1 MHTIKIKTSN
11 ELMSKIHRG
20 MRRFFEFQMKKY
32 GITPPQFEVLISL
45 WSEDGL
51 VLSELSKR
59 LSRDGP
65 TITGIID
72 RMEKKNL
79 VRRERST
86 RDRRVIKVF
95 TSPKSTEM
103 KEALTKLQQTAGK
116 DIIDNFTAEDII
128 TLEQLLSKMLTNI
141 EDKIFPRIKQNN
153 S

>member
-1 MHTIKIKTSN
+1 MHTIKTSN
-11 ELMSKIHRG
+11 ELMGKIHRG

-45 WSEDGL
+45 WTEDGL

-72 RMEKKNL
+72 RMEKKEL

-86 RDRRVIKVF
+86 TDRRVIMVF
-95 TSPKSTEM
+95 STPKATEM
-103 KEALTKLQQTAGK
+103 KEALTKLQKTAGK
-116 DIIDNFTAEDII
+116 DIIENFTDEDIK
-128 TLEQLLSKMLTNI
+128 TLEQLLTKLLTNI
-141 EDKIFPRIKQNN
+141 ENKILPKIKQNN

>member
-1 MHTIKIKTSN
+1 MYTIKTSN
-11 ELMSKIHRG
+11 ELMGKIHRG

-45 WSEDGL
+45 WTEDGL

-72 RMEKKNL
+72 RMEKKGL

-86 RDRRVIKVF
+86 TDRRVIMVF
-95 TSPKSTEM
+95 STPKATAM
-103 KEALTKLQQTAGK
+103 KEALTKLQKTAGK
-116 DIIDNFTAEDII
+116 DIIENFTDENIK
-128 TLEQLLSKMLTNI
+128 TLEQLLTKLLTNI
-141 EDKIFPRIKQNN
+141 ENKILPRIKQNN

>member
-1 MHTIKIKTSN
+1 MHTFKTSN
-11 ELMSKIHRG
+11 ELMGKIHRG

-45 WSEDGL
+45 WTEDGL

-72 RMEKKNL
+72 RMEKKDL

-95 TSPKSTEM
+95 ITLKASEM

-116 DIIDNFTAEDII
+116 DIIDNFTAEDIK
-128 TLEQLLSKMLTNI
+128 TLEQLLAKLLTNI
-141 EDKIFPRIKQNN
+141 EGKIFPRMQQSN

>member
-1 MHTIKIKTSN
+1 MHTFKTSN
-11 ELMSKIHRG
+11 ELMGKIHRG

-45 WSEDGL
+45 WTEDGL
-51 VLSELSKR
+51 VLSDLSKR

-72 RMEKKNL
+72 RMEKKGL

-86 RDRRVIKVF
+86 KDRRVIMVF
-95 TSPKSTEM
+95 TTPKATEM
-103 KEALTKLQQTAGK
+103 KEALTMLQKTAGK
-116 DIIDNFTAEDII
+116 DIIDNFTAEDIKS
-128 TLEQLLSKMLTNI
+128 LEQLLSKLLTNI
-141 EDKIFPRIKQNN
+141 EDKIFPRMKQNN

>member
-1 MHTIKIKTSN
+1 MYTIKTSN
-11 ELMSKIHRG
+11 ELMGKIHRG

-45 WSEDGL
+45 WTEDGL

-72 RMEKKNL
+72 RMEKKEL

-86 RDRRVIKVF
+86 TDRRVIMVF
-95 TSPKSTEM
+95 STPKAAEM
-103 KEALTKLQQTAGK
+103 KEALTKLQKTAGK
-116 DIIDNFTAEDII
+116 DIIENFTDENIK
-128 TLEQLLSKMLTNI
+128 TLEQLLTKLLTNI
-141 EDKIFPRIKQNN
+141 ENKILPKIKQNN

>member
-1 MHTIKIKTSN
+1 MHTIKTSN
-11 ELMSKIHRG
+11 ELMGKIHRG

-45 WSEDGL
+45 WTEDGL

-72 RMEKKNL
+72 RMEKKEL

-86 RDRRVIKVF
+86 TDRRVIMVF
-95 TSPKSTEM
+95 STPKAEEM
-103 KEALTKLQQTAGK
+103 KEALTKLQKTAGK
-116 DIIDNFTAEDII
+116 DIIENFTDEDI
-128 TLEQLLSKMLTNI
+128 TSLEQLLSKLLKNI

>member
-1 MHTIKIKTSN
+1 MHTFKTSN
-11 ELMSKIHRG
+11 ELMGKIHRG

-32 GITPPQFEVLISL
+32 GITPPQFEVLISP
-45 WSEDGL
+45 WTEDGL
-51 VLSELSKR
+51 VLSDLSKR

-79 VRRERST
+79 VRRERSS

-95 TSPKSTEM
+95 IAPKAKEM
-103 KEALTKLQQTAGK
+103 KETLTNLQKTAGK
-116 DIIDNFTAEDII
+116 DILDNFTDVDIKM
-128 TLEQLLSKMLTNI
+128 LEQLLSKLLTNI
-141 EDKIFPRIKQNN
+141 EDKILPRIKQRN

>member
-1 MHTIKIKTSN
+1 MYTIKTSN
-11 ELMSKIHRG
+11 ELMGKIHRG

-45 WSEDGL
+45 WTEDGL

-72 RMEKKNL
+72 RMEKKGL

-86 RDRRVIKVF
+86 TDRRVIMVF
-95 TSPKSTEM
+95 STPKATAM
-103 KEALTKLQQTAGK
+103 KEALTKLQKTAGK
-116 DIIDNFTAEDII
+116 DIIENFTDDNIK
-128 TLEQLLSKMLTNI
+128 TLEQLLTKLLKNI
-141 EDKIFPRIKQNN
+141 ENKILPRIKQNN

>member
-1 MHTIKIKTSN
+1 MHTIKTSN
-11 ELMSKIHRG
+11 ELMGKIHRG

-45 WSEDGL
+45 WTEDGL

-72 RMEKKNL
+72 RMEKKEL

-86 RDRRVIKVF
+86 TDRRVIKVF
-95 TSPKSTEM
+95 STPKAAEM
-103 KEALTKLQQTAGK
+103 KEALTKLQKTAGK
-116 DIIDNFTAEDII
+116 DIIENFTDEDI
-128 TLEQLLSKMLTNI
+128 TSLEQLLSKLLKNI

>member
-1 MHTIKIKTSN
+1 MQTFKTSN
-11 ELMSKIHRG
+11 ELMGKIHRG

-45 WSEDGL
+45 WIEDGL

-79 VRRERST
+79 VKRERST
-86 RDRRVIKVF
+86 KDRRIIKVF
-95 TSPKSTEM
+95 STPKAAEM
-103 KEALTKLQQTAGK
+103 KTALTKLQQTAGK
-116 DIIDNFTAEDII
+116 DIIDDFTDEDIKM
-128 TLEQLLSKMLTNI
+128 LEQLLFKLLSNI
-141 EDKIFPRIKQNN
+141 ETKILPRIKNT
-153 S
+153 

>member
-1 MHTIKIKTSN
+1 MHTIKTSN
-11 ELMSKIHRG
+11 ELMGKIHRG

-45 WSEDGL
+45 WTEDGL

-72 RMEKKNL
+72 RMEKKEL

-86 RDRRVIKVF
+86 TDRRVIMVF
-95 TSPKSTEM
+95 STPKAAEM
-103 KEALTKLQQTAGK
+103 KEALTKLQKTAGK
-116 DIIDNFTAEDII
+116 DIIENFTDENIK
-128 TLEQLLSKMLTNI
+128 TLEQLLTKLLTNI
-141 EDKIFPRIKQNN
+141 ENKIFPRIKQKN

>member
-1 MHTIKIKTSN
+1 MHTIKTSN
-11 ELMSKIHRG
+11 ELMGKIHRG

-45 WSEDGL
+45 WTEDGL

-72 RMEKKNL
+72 RMEKKEL

-86 RDRRVIKVF
+86 TDRRVIMVF
-95 TSPKSTEM
+95 STPKAAEM
-103 KEALTKLQQTAGK
+103 KEALTKLQKTAGK
-116 DIIDNFTAEDII
+116 DIIENFTDEDIK
-128 TLEQLLSKMLTNI
+128 TLEQLLTKLLTNI
-141 EDKIFPRIKQNN
+141 ENN
-153 S
+153 ILP

>member
-1 MHTIKIKTSN
+1 MHTFKNSN
-11 ELMSKIHRG
+11 ALMGKIHRG

-45 WSEDGL
+45 WTEDGL

-72 RMEKKNL
+72 RMEKKEL

-86 RDRRVIKVF
+86 TDRRVIMVF
-95 TSPKSTEM
+95 STPKATKM
-103 KEALTKLQQTAGK
+103 KEALTKLQKTAGK
-116 DIIDNFTAEDII
+116 DIIENFSDEDIK
-128 TLEQLLSKMLTNI
+128 TLEQLLSKLLKNI
-141 EDKIFPRIKQNN
+141 ENKIFPRIKQNN

>member
-1 MHTIKIKTSN
+1 MHTFKTSN
-11 ELMSKIHRG
+11 ELMGKIHRG

-116 DIIDNFTAEDII
+116 DIIDNFTTEDIKS
-128 TLEQLLSKMLTNI
+128 LEQLLSKLLTNI
-141 EDKIFPRIKQNN
+141 EGKIFPRMQQSN

>member
-1 MHTIKIKTSN
+1 MHTLKTSN
-11 ELMSKIHRG
+11 ELMGKIHRG

-45 WSEDGL
+45 WTEDGL

-72 RMEKKNL
+72 RMEKKQL

-86 RDRRVIKVF
+86 RDRRIIKVF
-95 TSPKSTEM
+95 LTSKAKEM
-103 KEALTKLQQTAGK
+103 KDELTDLQQTAGK
-116 DIIDNFTAEDII
+116 DIIANFSSNDME
-128 TLEQLLSKMLTNI
+128 TLEKLLAKLLANI
-141 EDKIFPRIKQNN
+141 EDKIFPTIKANH
-153 S
+153 

>member
-1 MHTIKIKTSN
+1 MHTFKNSN
-11 ELMSKIHRG
+11 ELMGKIHRG

-45 WSEDGL
+45 WTEDGL

-72 RMEKKNL
+72 RMEKKGL

-86 RDRRVIKVF
+86 TDRRIIRVF
-95 TSPKSTEM
+95 STAKAKGM
-103 KEALTKLQQTAGK
+103 KEELINLQQTAGK
-116 DIIDNFTAEDII
+116 DIIDNFTDDDIE
-128 TLEQLLSKMLTNI
+128 TLESLLSKLLSNI
-141 EDKIFPRIKQNN
+141 EDKIIPRIKQNN

>member
-1 MHTIKIKTSN
+1 MFTIKTSN
-11 ELMSKIHRG
+11 ELMGKIHRG

-45 WSEDGL
+45 WTEDGL

-72 RMEKKNL
+72 RMEKKGL

-86 RDRRVIKVF
+86 TDRRVIMVF
-95 TSPKSTEM
+95 STPKATKM
-103 KEALTKLQQTAGK
+103 KEALTKLQNTAGK
-116 DIIDNFTAEDII
+116 DIIENFTDENIK
-128 TLEQLLSKMLTNI
+128 TLEQLLTKLLTNI
-141 EDKIFPRIKQNN
+141 ENKILPSIKQNN

>member
-1 MHTIKIKTSN
+1 MYTIKTSN
-11 ELMSKIHRG
+11 ELMGKIHRG

-45 WSEDGL
+45 WTEDGL

-72 RMEKKNL
+72 RMEKKGL
-79 VRRERST
+79 VRRERSIT
-86 RDRRVIKVF
+86 DRRVIMVF
-95 TSPKSTEM
+95 STPKATAM
-103 KEALTKLQQTAGK
+103 KEALTKLQKTAGK
-116 DIIDNFTAEDII
+116 DIIENFTDENIK
-128 TLEQLLSKMLTNI
+128 TLEQLLTKLLTNI
-141 EDKIFPRIKQNN
+141 ENKIFPRIKQNN

>member
-1 MHTIKIKTSN
+1 MHTFKTSN
-11 ELMSKIHRG
+11 ELMGKIHRG

-45 WSEDGL
+45 WTEDGL

-72 RMEKKNL
+72 RMEKKDL
-79 VRRERST
+79 VRRERSS

-95 TSPKSTEM
+95 TTPKAKEM
-103 KEALTKLQQTAGK
+103 KEALTNLQQTAGK
-116 DIIDNFTAEDII
+116 DILDNFTGEDIK
-128 TLEQLLSKMLTNI
+128 TLEQLLSKLLTNI
-141 EDKIFPRIKQNN
+141 EYKILPRMKQSN

>member
-1 MHTIKIKTSN
+1 MHTIKTSN
-11 ELMSKIHRG
+11 ELMGKIHRG
-20 MRRFFEFQMKKY
+20 MRRFFEFQMKKF

-72 RMEKKNL
+72 RMEKKDL

-95 TSPKSTEM
+95 TTPKATEM
-103 KEALTKLQQTAGK
+103 KEALTDLQQTAGK
-116 DIIDNFTAEDII
+116 DIIDNFTTEDIKS
-128 TLEQLLSKMLTNI
+128 LEQLLSKLLTNI
-141 EDKIFPRIKQNN
+141 EGKIFPRMQQSN

>member
-1 MHTIKIKTSN
+1 MHTIKTSN
-11 ELMSKIHRG
+11 ELMGKIHRG

-45 WSEDGL
+45 WTEDGL

-72 RMEKKNL
+72 RMEKKEL

-86 RDRRVIKVF
+86 TDRRVIMVF
-95 TSPKSTEM
+95 STPKAAEM
-103 KEALTKLQQTAGK
+103 KEALTKLQKTAGK
-116 DIIDNFTAEDII
+116 DIIENFTDENIK
-128 TLEQLLSKMLTNI
+128 TLEQLLTKLLINI
-141 EDKIFPRIKQNN
+141 ENKIFPRIKQNN